1 MAYILDDFQ
10 LEQICNRSA
19 DFCGLN
25 CAKCEAF
32 AANMR
37 YHGDIADDD
46 DEPDSWDEDEYVE
59 CDDD

>member
-1 MAYILDDFQ
+1 MAFVLDDFQ
-10 LEQICNRSA
+10 LERICDRSA

-37 YHGDIADDD
+37 YHEGYTSD
-46 DEPDSWDEDEYVE
+46 DEDDYDDESGD
-59 CDDD
+59 C

>member
-1 MAYILDDFQ
+1 MAFVLDDFE
-10 LEQICNRSA
+10 LERICDRSA

-37 YHGDIADDD
+37 WHDGDYDDD
-46 DEPDSWDEDEYVE
+46 DSDGDN
-59 CDDD
+59 DDDYSGWD